1 MITFTEFGS
10 IDEKAIWIR
19 NFSTV
24 YPKSGTQGQE
34 LLMESKTSDLSP
46 ISKLGLKTQN
56 SKLRTPE
63 PNSGTLYVCGTET
76 EDSEI
81 RTHSL
86 YCRKD
91 DYFHSIIITILKFKN
106 GVTGRTNKTSLKL
119 NLNHFKENWTKFF
132 FFDFF
137 HRMFTKNTYIM
148 SIFLYYLKRRIQE
161 ICGFYVISSYFIFGG
176 TAMPINNI
184 LILLSK

>member
-19 NFSTV
+19 NFSTA

-34 LLMESKTSDLSP
+34 LLVESKTSDLSP

-56 SKLRTPE
+56 PKLRTE
-63 PNSGTLYVCGTET
+63 DPNSGTLYVCGTET
-76 EDSEI
+76 QDSEI
-81 RTHSL
+81 KTQGL

-119 NLNHFKENWTKFF
+119 NLNHFNENWANFF
-132 FFDFF
+132 FWLFPSDVYKKHIYYIHFF
-137 HRMFTKNTYIM
+137 ILFEKKNSRNLWILCYF
-148 SIFLYYLKRRIQE
+148 FLFHFRWSCNAHQ
-161 ICGFYVISSYFIFGG
+161 
-176 TAMPINNI
+176 
-184 LILLSK
+184 

>member
-19 NFSTV
+19 NFSTA

-34 LLMESKTSDLSP
+34 LLVESKTSDLSP

-56 SKLRTPE
+56 PKLRTQD

-76 EDSEI
+76 QDSEI
-81 RTHSL
+81 RTQGL

-119 NLNHFKENWTKFF
+119 NLNHFNENWTNF

-137 HRMFTKNTYIM
+137 HRMFTKNTYII
-148 SIFLYYLKRRIQE
+148 SIFLYYLKRKIQE

-176 TAMPINNI
+176 AAMPINNI

>member
-19 NFSTV
+19 NFSTA
-24 YPKSGTQGQE
+24 YPKTGTQGQE
-34 LLMESKTSDLSP
+34 LLVESKTSDLSP

-56 SKLRTPE
+56 PKLRTQD

-76 EDSEI
+76 QDSEI
-81 RTHSL
+81 RTQGL

-119 NLNHFKENWTKFF
+119 NLNHFNENWTNFF
-132 FFDFF
+132 FFSFSIGCLQNTHIFYPFFYIIWKEKFKKFVDFMLF
-137 HRMFTKNTYIM
+137 LPISFSVELQCPSITY
-148 SIFLYYLKRRIQE
+148 
-161 ICGFYVISSYFIFGG
+161 
-176 TAMPINNI
+176 
-184 LILLSK
+184 